1 MTDSE
6 DTSMVI
12 DEVLC
17 PHVLKV
23 RSIQKELSCILSQF
37 GSLEIKLMDLVER
50 IQEDF
55 YREIELKTHPIDI
68 IDRLCLRDTSS
79 ELQSKILSIA
89 HFINILTTQNAE
101 SPSDNIGRSEKELE
115 QLFSGEC
122 FKTKQT
128 IIDDKNIKT
137 ENQKGNI
144 SIKKKDKV
152 DKKNNNLINPNQQH
166 RYEEEKEEVGEGEVT
181 EKINQMKETEFSV
194 NLSQT
199 YLESEILDKRF
210 KNEKSIHISSIFM
223 IKEKKKQ
230 SKTKDSQKVSNE
242 KEKRKEEE
250 EIVSH
255 PRNSVP
261 NITNNNNDDDEDVDF
276 LSKLK
281 TKYNFSD
288 NFTSIKEAN
297 HKTDQPQ
304 PTSQMMHSS
313 SHFSETPTQMPLFPP
328 QPPPLPVPVPT
339 KLMNSTQPPP
349 PPPLSPQQFPV
360 HTTYD
365 TPPPSPLPTSNY
377 STPLTHDLP
386 PHPPVSVG
394 SFSDMMSSI
403 SSPSTPS
410 PITSTTTHSS
420 VGKTRRFRPPKIP
433 T

>member
-1 MTDSE
+1 
-6 DTSMVI
+6 
-12 DEVLC
+12 
-17 PHVLKV
+17 
-23 RSIQKELSCILSQF
+23 
-37 GSLEIKLMDLVER
+37 
-50 IQEDF
+50 
-55 YREIELKTHPIDI
+55 
-68 IDRLCLRDTSS
+68 
-79 ELQSKILSIA
+79 
-89 HFINILTTQNAE
+89 
-101 SPSDNIGRSEKELE
+101 
-115 QLFSGEC
+115 LFSGEC

-128 IIDDKNIKT
+128 IVDDKNIKT
-137 ENQKGNI
+137 ENQQGNI
-144 SIKKKDKV
+144 SIKKNVKV
-152 DKKNNNLINPNQQH
+152 DKKNLINPNQQH

-181 EKINQMKETEFSV
+181 EKINQMKKTEFSV

-250 EIVSH
+250 EIDH
-255 PRNSVP
+255 LRNSVS
-261 NITNNNNDDDEDVDF
+261 NITNTNNNNNNNDEDVDF

-304 PTSQMMHSS
+304 PTSQMMHSTR
-313 SHFSETPTQMPLFPP
+313 HFSETPTQIPLFPP
-328 QPPPLPVPVPT
+328 QSLPYSPPPPPLPVPVPT
-339 KLMNSTQPPP
+339 KLTDSTQPP
-349 PPPLSPQQFPV
+349 PPPLSPQEQFPV
-360 HTTYD
+360 TTTYD

-377 STPLTHDLP
+377 STPLAHDLLP
-386 PHPPVSVG
+386 YPPVSVG

-410 PITSTTTHSS
+410 PTTSTTHHSS
-420 VGKTRRFRPPKIP
+420 AGKTRRFRPPKIP